1 MADSIPFFSEKTKQ
15 TESVAN
21 KKTNASLLVVI
32 DLVKKIF
39 TKYFEKLEK
48 PFLS

>member
-21 KKTNASLLVVI
+21 KTNASLLVVI

-39 TKYFEKLEK
+39 KKYFEKLEK